1 MISYGRLCLKQNGDS
16 TVAEEDKKPKIRSLA
31 EIAAAA
37 QALDEKVV
45 EEISSPDFNPMSF
58 REKYSQP
65 GIDSMMEAATGLRP
79 YKYPEGGVVDVP
91 DQMPLYSSD
100 GIQVKFPKAFQDAV
114 EFVGDAAATAGGLG
128 QAGWGYLI
136 GGIADIMVKAG
147 VDKGSA
153 NRFARDFV
161 SIPEA
166 FIGSPG
172 SLVRGRVGPDT
183 KITSKGGIKTAKP
196 RQLDPN
202 ELPQFPESGPMIPRA
217 DAPPIDAISAEIG
230 ELVRR
235 AAGGNKKA
243 IAELAEAA
251 KVNPEAAA
259 AAARLN
265 IDLPPDVLSDN
276 PQIVEAA
283 GLTRSVAGSEASA
296 MWRETLRQASEAAD
310 IAIDELGGSRDLA
323 GISETVRSSLV
334 STQQGLK
341 NGAKKLYEEVDA
353 QIPKPTIVQ
362 PRTSVKLIGDIISEV
377 GGVDNLSSKE
387 SLLLK
392 KLTNPDAPMTYG
404 ALLRLK
410 QDIGQAIG
418 RMPAGPYSD
427 VNQGALKRLYAALS
441 DDQLSVAQEVGGDAL
456 RSQLRLANQT
466 TAKQKAFEDRILKA
480 FGTDLDGSIATRLR
494 TAVTSGSRGD
504 IAALNRIL
512 KTIPKDLHREAIATA
527 LNTISQSG
535 RSSDIGFGFNE
546 FSKVYKGL
554 KQNKPVYNLV
564 LKTLGTDNKQLLD
577 DLFEISNRI
586 TNARANVL
594 VTGKANQ
601 ALVEGMTA
609 ENIVGNF
616 LQTNT
621 GRRAVQ
627 AVSTG
632 AGGMVGGIPG
642 AMGGAAISDLLSPK
656 GKDRVAEAGKLFS
669 SKQFKDVIDEA
680 ATTGRVTPEAAAKL
694 ERSPAYKRWAK
705 SAGIGD
711 PRNWLMG
718 ALAVTATDEGSVAP
732 MPVEEV
738 LETETT
744 DSPALQSLIEGMD
757 PNVSTRVQEV
767 AQ

>member
-1 MISYGRLCLKQNGDS
+1 M
-16 TVAEEDKKPKIRSLA
+16 AEETQRPTKRSMAQILA
-31 EIAAAA
+31 DMAEKRDAEKLAKENDASIDSS
-37 QALDEKVV
+37 DESGLV
-45 EEISSPDFNPMSF
+45 SF
-58 REKYSQP
+58 REKYSQE
-65 GIDSMMEAATGLRP
+65 GIDLMKQAASGLRP
-79 YKYPEGGVVDVP
+79 HTYPEGGVVDVP
-91 DQMPLYSSD
+91 DEMPLYSAD
-100 GIQVKFPKAFQDAV
+100 GIKVKFPKAFQDAV
-114 EFVGDAAATAGGLG
+114 EWIGDAAATA
-128 QAGWGYLI
+128 AGAGTAGFGYLV
-136 GGIADIMVKAG
+136 GGVADIMVKAG
-147 VDKGSA
+147 VSPSTA

-161 SIPEA
+161 SMPDA

-172 SLVRGRVGPDT
+172 SLVRGRIGPDT
-183 KITSKGGIKTAKP
+183 KITSKDGIGTAKP
-196 RQLDPN
+196 RQLNPN
-202 ELPQFPESGPMIPRA
+202 ELPEFPESGPMIPRA

-235 AAGGNKKA
+235 AASGNKKA
-243 IAELAEAA
+243 IDELAEAA

-283 GLTRSVAGSEASA
+283 GLTRSVAGSETSA
-296 MWRETLRQASEAAD
+296 AWRETLRQASEAAD
-310 IAIDELGGSRDLA
+310 TAIEELGGSRDLA
-323 GISETVRSSLV
+323 GISESVRSSLV
-334 STQQGLK
+334 STQQGLR

-377 GGVDNLSSKE
+377 GGVDNLSAKE

-441 DDQLSVAQEVGGDAL
+441 EDQLSVAQEVGGDAL

-480 FGTDLDGSIATRLR
+480 FGEDLDGSIAARLR
-494 TAVTSGSRGD
+494 SAITSGSRGD
-504 IAALNRIL
+504 ISVLNRIL

-527 LNTISQSG
+527 LNAISQSG

-546 FSKVYKGL
+546 FAKVYKGL

-564 LKTLGTDNKQLLD
+564 IKTLGPENKQLLD
-577 DLFEISNRI
+577 DLFEVSNRI
-586 TNARANVL
+586 TNARANVI

-609 ENIVGNF
+609 EKIVGKF

-621 GRRAVQ
+621 GRRAIQ

-632 AGGMVGGIPG
+632 VGGMVGGVPG

-656 GKDRVAEAGKLFS
+656 GKDRVADAGKLFS
-669 SKQFKDVIDEA
+669 SKQFKDVVDEA
-680 ATTGRVTPEAAAKL
+680 AKT
-694 ERSPAYKRWAK
+694 
-705 SAGIGD
+705 
-711 PRNWLMG
+711 
-718 ALAVTATDEGSVAP
+718 
-732 MPVEEV
+732 
-738 LETETT
+738 
-744 DSPALQSLIEGMD
+744 
-757 PNVSTRVQEV
+757 
-767 AQ
+767 

>member
-1 MISYGRLCLKQNGDS
+1 
-16 TVAEEDKKPKIRSLA
+16 
-31 EIAAAA
+31 
-37 QALDEKVV
+37 
-45 EEISSPDFNPMSF
+45 
-58 REKYSQP
+58 
-65 GIDSMMEAATGLRP
+65 
-79 YKYPEGGVVDVP
+79 
-91 DQMPLYSSD
+91 
-100 GIQVKFPKAFQDAV
+100 
-114 EFVGDAAATAGGLG
+114 
-128 QAGWGYLI
+128 
-136 GGIADIMVKAG
+136 
-147 VDKGSA
+147 
-153 NRFARDFV
+153 
-161 SIPEA
+161 
-166 FIGSPG
+166 
-172 SLVRGRVGPDT
+172 
-183 KITSKGGIKTAKP
+183 
-196 RQLDPN
+196 
-202 ELPQFPESGPMIPRA
+202 
-217 DAPPIDAISAEIG
+217 
-230 ELVRR
+230 
-235 AAGGNKKA
+235 
-243 IAELAEAA
+243 
-251 KVNPEAAA
+251 
-259 AAARLN
+259 
-265 IDLPPDVLSDN
+265 
-276 PQIVEAA
+276 
-283 GLTRSVAGSEASA
+283 
-296 MWRETLRQASEAAD
+296 
-310 IAIDELGGSRDLA
+310 
-323 GISETVRSSLV
+323 
-334 STQQGLK
+334 
-341 NGAKKLYEEVDA
+341 
-353 QIPKPTIVQ
+353 
-362 PRTSVKLIGDIISEV
+362 
-377 GGVDNLSSKE
+377 
-387 SLLLK
+387 
-392 KLTNPDAPMTYG
+392 MTYG

-527 LNTISQSG
+527 LNAISQSG

-718 ALAVTATDEGSVAP
+718 ALAVTATDEGSVAVL
-732 MPVEEV
+732 MPVEWKL

-744 DSPALQSLIEGMD
+744 DSPALQSLIESMD
-757 PNVSTRVQEV
+757 PSVSTRVQEV